1 MKRGLLGNLIDKSS
15 NELSDIDK
23 LQKIKKSETIHI
35 GKNNSIETK
44 LAVLEQTINKIL
56 GKYKNQVDLIT
67 NIGDLKKYIDVA
79 LEQGVVAI
87 DTETVVGELGKDALD
102 TVTCELAGVCLY
114 TPTQKSVYIPVN
126 HIDMY
131 TLERLSNQVSFDDL
145 KEQLLRLN
153 GIKQIYHNAKYDL
166 KVLHWYLGID
176 LVHYWDTQIAA
187 QLINEIES
195 HELKYL
201 YSKYIEHREEKE
213 YDFNSLFKSIDYR
226 MVPPK
231 IASLYAATDAYIT
244 YKLYEYQLTMF
255 NTEDFTDIKNV
266 MLDIEMPVL
275 SAIMQMENNGI
286 SLDTNMANELSIK
299 NHKLLDEKYEEFVKS
314 YEPYNQKIQAYLEKN
329 KDNKL
334 KLPININ
341 SPIQLA
347 ILLYDIM
354 GLVSPDKKKP
364 RGTGI
369 EIIETFKDS
378 VSKAIL
384 NYRKTSKLLTT
395 YIDKLPNEI
404 SKRTGRIHAN
414 FNQYGAKTGRLSSDN
429 PNLQNIPH
437 DDTRQLFYASDGY
450 LLVGSDFSLL
460 K

>member
-1 MKRGLLGNLIDKSS
+1 MKRGLLGELIDRTS
-15 NELSDIDK
+15 NKTSDVDK
-23 LQKIKKSETIHI
+23 LKKLKNSETIHI

-44 LAVLEQTINKIL
+44 LAVLEQTINKVL
-56 GKYKNQVDLIT
+56 GKYKNQVGLIT
-67 NIGDLKKYIDVA
+67 NIGDLKKYIDIA

-87 DTETVVGELGKDALD
+87 DTETVVGELGTTALD
-102 TVTCELAGVCLY
+102 TVTCELVGVCLY

-126 HIDMY
+126 HIDAY
-131 TLERLSNQVSFDDL
+131 TLERLPNQVSFDDL

-153 GIKQIYHNAKYDL
+153 DIKQIYHNAKYDL

-201 YSKYIEHREEKE
+201 YSKYIEHKEEKE

-226 MVPPK
+226 IVPPK

-275 SAIMQMENNGI
+275 PAIMEMENNGI
-286 SLDTNMANELSIK
+286 SLDKNMASELSVK
-299 NHKLLDEKYEEFVKS
+299 NHKILEEKYEKFVES
-314 YEPYNQKIQAYLEKN
+314 YKPYETKIQEYLNKT

-334 KLPININ
+334 KIPININ

-347 ILLYDIM
+347 ILLYDII
-354 GLVSPDKKKP
+354 GLVSPLKKSP
-364 RGTGI
+364 RGTNS
-369 EIIETFKDS
+369 EILETFNNP
-378 VSKAIL
+378 VCKAIL
-384 NYRKTSKLLTT
+384 NYRGTAKLLNT

-404 SKRTGRIHAN
+404 NKKTNRIHAN
-414 FNQYGAKTGRLSSDN
+414 FNQYGAKTGRLSSDK
-429 PNLQNIPH
+429 PNLYFWRPM
-437 DDTRQLFYASDGY
+437 
-450 LLVGSDFSLL
+450 LVIA
-460 K
+460 